1 MANTK
6 ELYIVLGMADLGL
19 IEMPGN
25 AIGITLIYDDI
36 KKLKSDLGDDVEW
49 VTADMIEGMDA

>member
-6 ELYIVLGMADLGL
+6 ELYIALGMADLGL

>member
-6 ELYIVLGMADLGL
+6 ELYIVLGMADLGP

-49 VTADMIEGMDA
+49 VTADMVEGMDA